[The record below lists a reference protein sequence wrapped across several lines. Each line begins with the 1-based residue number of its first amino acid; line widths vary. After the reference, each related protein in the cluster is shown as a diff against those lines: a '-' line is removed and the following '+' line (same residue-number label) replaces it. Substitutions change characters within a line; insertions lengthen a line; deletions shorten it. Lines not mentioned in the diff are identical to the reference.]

1 MKTFTESAVA
11 ADYPE
16 IVEVWE
22 ASVRAT
28 HHFLDEKHIQ
38 YFKPLILRDYLK
50 MVDLRIVRNE
60 QRNIVGFLGVADGNI
75 EMLFLHPS
83 VIGHGIGK
91 QLTQFA
97 IQELNAKK
105 VDVNE
110 QNPQAVRFYER
121 MGFAVKSR
129 SEKDGLGEAVPH
141 IAHGVNENKLTI
153 FT

>member
-1 MKTFTESAVA
+1 MRTFTEPAVA

-28 HHFLDEKHIQ
+28 HHFLEEKHIQ

-50 MVDLRIVRNE
+50 MVDLRIVRND
-60 QRNIVGFLGVADGNI
+60 QKNIVGFLGVADGSI

-83 VIGHGIGK
+83 VIGQGIGK

-97 IQELNAKK
+97 IRELNAKK

-110 QNPQAVRFYER
+110 QNLHAVKFYER

-129 SEKDGLGEAVPH
+129 SEKDGLGKPFPILHME
-141 IAHGVNENKLTI
+141 LTK
-153 FT
+153 TN